1 MLIILSSGIGIVSA
15 SEGIADSTG
24 DILSVEQDK
33 VTDEEILEVSYD
45 TPDEIT
51 NDISFEG
58 NSSEKQSLNNIN
70 TNEKSIFGI
79 SNEENLLQSKII
91 VNETNFSHIK
101 YAIGN
106 ASEGDTIV
114 WVVKII

>member
-1 MLIILSSGIGIVSA
+1 MEKYSLIIVGGMMKIKSTLYILLMLIILSSGIGIVSA
-15 SEGIADSTG
+15 SEGIDDSTG

-70 TNEKSIFGI
+70 TNEKVYW
-79 SNEENLLQSKII
+79 E
-91 VNETNFSHIK
+91 
-101 YAIGN
+101 
-106 ASEGDTIV
+106 
-114 WVVKII
+114 